1 MSDLVLYCKSYKTD
15 LRRLVRLAESVRKF
29 NTEKIPFYVSVPTE
43 DLALFREHL
52 YAHQVDLI
60 ADEDI
65 IKSSPKLDLETIK
78 KLPGNLSQQI
88 VKSEFWRL
96 GISDSYLCLDSDAMF
111 IRPFGSSD
119 YMDSSST
126 TPYTVISEAH
136 DLMEMALS
144 NNKRHV
150 LSNFTA
156 DSASVKKL
164 FNRCGK
170 DYSFGPMPMAWSK
183 HVWDCLDH
191 KFLTPQNMT
200 FADAI
205 SLAPLESRWYGEA
218 LLAYRPIPLLPSEAF
233 FKVFHYAWQFDAYN
247 KKDSDFNDL
256 SNLYSGVILQSS
268 WDREM
273 DWPKQQ
279 KLTLSDTARRLRR
292 FLRKI

>member
-1 MSDLVLYCKSYKTD
+1 
-15 LRRLVRLAESVRKF
+15 
-29 NTEKIPFYVSVPTE
+29 
-43 DLALFREHL
+43 
-52 YAHQVDLI
+52 
-60 ADEDI
+60 
-65 IKSSPKLDLETIK
+65 
-78 KLPGNLSQQI
+78 
-88 VKSEFWRL
+88 
-96 GISDSYLCLDSDAMF
+96 MF
-111 IRPFGSSD
+111 IRPFGSGD
-119 YMDSSST
+119 YIDSSSK

-144 NNKRHV
+144 NKKRHV
-150 LSNFTA
+150 LTNFIA

-164 FNRCGK
+164 FNRSGK

-183 HVWDCLDH
+183 HVWDCLDQ

-247 KKDSDFNDL
+247 KKDSGFNDL

-273 DWPKQQ
+273 DWPAERGDFKS
-279 KLTLSDTARRLRR
+279 KIAYRLKRRLGRV
-292 FLRKI
+292 